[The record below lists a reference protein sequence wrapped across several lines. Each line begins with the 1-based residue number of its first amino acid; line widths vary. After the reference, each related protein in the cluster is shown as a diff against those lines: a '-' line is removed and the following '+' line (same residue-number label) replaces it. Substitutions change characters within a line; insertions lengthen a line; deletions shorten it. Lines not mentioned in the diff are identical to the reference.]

1 MTNASPSPA
10 LPERL
15 AALTDPGKRAELR
28 EAAMKRQRRRPG
40 VLGRFIP
47 WPAIVV
53 SKVAMDKHRS
63 LEGRRLAE
71 LAEEHGKHVA
81 DVMLDLAVEETLE
94 TEFQLLTRSPAE
106 DVELAEFVKTGHAVP
121 SQSDAGAHLN
131 TNFCTAGESS
141 YVLGEWVRERQLLGL
156 EDAIRRLTF
165 QPARIMGLHD
175 RGLVREGLAAD
186 LMIFDLSRLGVP
198 EHTHIPASRRSPWP
212 GGPSLPKEYW
222 HAYAPF
228 LALTAAAMATSRLRL
243 GTGICLVVERD
254 PIITAKEV
262 ATLDRLSG
270 GRFLFGIGGGWNAEE
285 MKNHG
290 TEFKKRW
297 RVLRERVLAMKEIWT
312 KEEAEFHGEFVR
324 FRKIWSHP
332 KPAQKPHPPIIM
344 GGDGPTTFDRV
355 IEFADGWMPIARPKQ
370 NPAEKIPALRQR
382 AEKAGR
388 DPKSIS
394 VTIFFAKPDRATV
407 DALRAAG
414 VDRAIFGVPSESR
427 DKVLP
432 LLDSYAP
439 LLR

>member
-1 MTNASPSPA
+1 MDFGVVMFP
-10 LPERL
+10 
-15 AALTDPGKRAELR
+15 TD
-28 EAAMKRQRRRPG
+28 
-40 VLGRFIP
+40 
-47 WPAIVV
+47 
-53 SKVAMDKHRS
+53 
-63 LEGRRLAE
+63 
-71 LAEEHGKHVA
+71 
-81 DVMLDLAVEETLE
+81 
-94 TEFQLLTRSPAE
+94 
-106 DVELAEFVKTGHAVP
+106 
-121 SQSDAGAHLN
+121 
-131 TNFCTAGESS
+131 
-141 YVLGEWVRERQLLGL
+141 Y
-156 EDAIRRLTF
+156 AIRPDQL
-165 QPARIMGLHD
+165 ARALEE
-175 RGLVREGLAAD
+175 RGFESVW
-186 LMIFDLSRLGVP
+186 FP

-212 GGPSLPKEYW
+212 GGANLPKEYW
-222 HAYAPF
+222 SAYDPF
-228 LALTAAAMATSRLRL
+228 VALTAAAMATSRLRL

-285 MKNHG
+285 MENHG

-324 FRKIWSHP
+324 FDKIWSHP

-388 DPKSIS
+388 DPKSIA

-427 DKVLP
+427 DTVLP